1 MAGLNRRML
10 KVAMEHYLS
19 AGSQTADEVLRPEEK
34 LGEISHRRQLLGIGP
49 TQLLEMPLGAKLPL
63 LPGSNTLFYRTNLGE
78 KKLPFDKSSIANIK
92 TGVFTGQSQSSPAST
107 MNSIH
112 NFATALYQP
121 PSGFDLG
128 DPYCRLMTTKY
139 RSLHDPHLRSY
150 YKRKNNLRRLK
161 KGGYVTNDNKVVCT
175 LKEFNEYRQYLT
187 TLKLEFEKN
196 YMREQD
202 EADVGSSEDLL
213 NQPPTALPSTPVLQ
227 WNNKHKKM
235 LEKQVTKLQDPNLL
249 PEGADTSHFRE
260 WLLREERENLQD
272 RERQM
277 RNRYVDMINKELEK
291 IKCIAEEKHLLQQ
304 AEEEKRQHEKKKKK
318 QPILHLKMEE
328 EWKQKEMLLL
338 LKIGEDVK
346 REARIEELRWKRREE
361 KAKKPNGR
369 NCAAVAQL
377 VQMLYADGR
386 ELSKRVVLE
395 KKMAYHLRKL
405 QEHASQRV
413 EFESHVKCLN
423 KLLSEDP
430 KIKNQGDG
438 ATSPS
443 HHPSLLNKKDISK
456 SSLSLVTSQPTFDAV
471 MSKTRGSLKNDLYS
485 GIDEKLLDKKP
496 SREHEMEGRDH
507 VHLLRERAVGQ
518 SPLPRSTSI
527 SDKLSLSASGE
538 YSLQATGSIID
549 GLSISASMEHCE
561 EAVSSN
567 TSKLPISSSGA
578 NLSSQPSINGKDF
591 TITSLSSV
599 VSQQGF
605 DEIVNNIIDEKR
617 KSLRKQE
624 VLENNM
630 ELQEHD
636 YQREEHGKHEESLA
650 NTGESAPSPSCQP
663 SLLEGE
669 YVTKPSL
676 SSLTSQPT
684 SDTVMSKTR
693 HSLQNDVY
701 SAVDENV
708 LDKKLSGEHELALS
722 QSTLKESS
730 SINDQLYL
738 AASGEFPLQASS
750 SYTGKVYNSESSRPD
765 NSSNVGDLSISASVE
780 CYEETGSSGTGAIS
794 SNRPSLNGKSFPQ
807 MFLSSLVSQ
816 QSFDETANNVTNRAL
831 FQNTIREELNNTIE
845 NILTRVVAEVTSI
858 LYPAVT
864 EYEERISDTV
874 YTISEESA
882 LSSDNSSSC
891 STCNEELFDVF
902 ASLPSSSTRKVIF
915 TDTSIKATSSPSDLK
930 IATGGKPTPL
940 QSQKS
945 SFTILSKSTQRSLES
960 EFWKESVHKG
970 KTATPPHYHTES
982 ISRLRREVVS
992 MGATSEFPTK
1002 AFNTEKFP
1010 FSQTY
1015 FKRESATKDTKPK
1028 KGLTGED
1035 IFSDLNQDLP
1045 KGGIFKKRFDKQTVT
1060 DANDND
1066 NMKMLQVAENVVKEV
1081 FRRVKDLSDSVS
1093 ILKKAPIE
1101 LSERLFCSSFKRTEF
1116 PETFHK
1122 DFQKEIGLV
1131 AKEIVGTVFDNFHKC
1146 LVSCITMASDQEPVI
1161 RRKDQVP
1168 ARRTSRVSKSEKN
1181 KIMQAELP
1189 AYDTTFSSF
1198 TIDKVAKEA
1207 VESVV
1212 FTLESFVAFQFKHD
1226 FKCKFSEIVKLPVEN
1241 ISSAQQTP
1249 FLRPLSTQ
1257 IVNEIEVS
1265 SKAFEREMP
1274 GTTSKRTLPTVEQF
1288 QSSSDVS
1295 RVSSMITKE
1304 SIASAIVQVQGFHS
1318 ELNIYATIAVNDV
1331 LEIFKRKLE
1340 KEISQRQTIP
1350 FYDDSEENIMAGEI
1364 TGAVLDRCAQRQTEI
1379 TSELKFGNLEM
1390 EKSGRVFGNNKFHGQ
1405 GVAVSEG
1412 IKLPA
1417 RKLKEIDP
1425 RENFPPI
1432 NVPGMVI
1439 YSEEETEMEE
1449 EIPSRLCPTIH
1460 KFSARDAHTTSE
1472 VIKKSAYYLSAPTAR
1487 PSRPSLGTIT
1497 KQRAISS
1504 RMTLP
1509 PIGKQFPRKSFSPL
1523 GIMKSPRDE
1532 ARQSQVSEE
1541 HCQLMSTHETKY
1553 QLSQLQD
1560 GALPA
1565 IVVEEIISKLVS
1577 TILNSVCSTS
1587 LEHKRCLS
1595 KTEVNEI
1602 TDTLKQSIKK
1612 RMSTNKISLVGA
1624 ADEDQH
1630 LNPEYEDTVNQVVC
1644 SIYNSVM
1651 QETGSQPVLYHD
1663 GTNCKTIFPER
1674 TASII
1679 INEVSS
1685 GQIIHSFNENS
1696 PTENYSATEFDSTA
1710 DKDLSSFAIQ
1720 INIEAGSS
1728 EESVRNVNGYSAET
1742 LLQAKELPVEIIP
1755 HIRDRPLDIDPDLIS
1770 DHLAVISIKTEPT
1783 EKRNERFR
1791 THSGLELPE
1800 LKKAS
1805 LSKTSLLS
1813 TATESDVEKRRERRS
1828 SVNALGRLDVKPKE
1842 VVCRNSFQNLKK
1854 PDVTRVELL
1863 KDVKSKE
1870 ELILRL
1876 VSYDIEHDE
1885 EEDFE
1890 KILKVDSALVFESQP
1905 HAAGKEEI
1913 MPAYEST
1920 PLADM
1925 QNNLIAAQAP
1935 EKEDQYKIMEQTIST
1950 NLAGPK
1956 SKLSVASLSSDIDV
1970 LSALSKGI
1978 PCLSE
1983 CVEETLPAPETQ
1995 DKDPYVNMPHA
2006 QNTED
2011 TLRTSEESLLFQSP
2025 PLPVKGIQCPR
2036 RCLVFYPQFSHSHA
2050 AAQVTFH
2057 HHRPLRKFIPD
2068 AELVCQRE

>member
-78 KKLPFDKSSIANIK
+78 KFLP
-92 TGVFTGQSQSSPAST
+92 VRSSPAST

-196 YMREQD
+196 YMREQTCLMCSK
-202 EADVGSSEDLL
+202 AQYNPPGADLL
-213 NQPPTALPSTPVLQ
+213 NQPPTALPSTLVLQ
-227 WNNKHKKM
+227 RNNKHKKM

-318 QPILHLKMEE
+318 QPILHIKMEE
-328 EWKQKEMLLL
+328 EWKEKEMLLL

-361 KAKKPNGR
+361 KAKK
-369 NCAAVAQL
+369 
-377 VQMLYADGR
+377 
-386 ELSKRVVLE
+386 KRVVLE

-443 HHPSLLNKKDISK
+443 RHPSLLNKKDISK

-496 SREHEMEGRDH
+496 SREHEM
-507 VHLLRERAVGQ
+507 GQ

-527 SDKLSLSASGE
+527 NDKLSLSASGE
-538 YSLQATGSIID
+538 YFLQATGSIID
-549 GLSISASMEHCE
+549 DLSISASMEHCE

-605 DEIVNNIIDEKR
+605 DEIVNNITDEKR

-636 YQREEHGKHEESLA
+636 YQREEHGKHEESL
-650 NTGESAPSPSCQP
+650 GESAPSPSCQP

-708 LDKKLSGEHELALS
+708 LDKKPSGEHELG
-722 QSTLKESS
+722 QPTLQESS

-750 SYTGKVYNSESSRPD
+750 SYTGKVYNSENSRPD

-794 SNRPSLNGKSFPQ
+794 SNQPSLNGKSFPQ

-816 QSFDETANNVTNRAL
+816 QSFDEMANNVTNRAL

-874 YTISEESA
+874 YTMSEESA

-945 SFTILSKSTQRSLES
+945 SFTILSKNTQRSLES

-1002 AFNTEKFP
+1002 PFNTEKFP

-1015 FKRESATKDTKPK
+1015 FKRESTTKDTKPK

-1060 DANDND
+1060 DTNDND

-1131 AKEIVGTVFDNFHKC
+1131 AKEIVATVFDNFHKC
-1146 LVSCITMASDQEPVI
+1146 LVSCIAMASDQEPVI

-1168 ARRTSRVSKSEKN
+1168 ARRTRRVSKSEKN

-1189 AYDTTFSSF
+1189 AYDPTFSSF

-1274 GTTSKRTLPTVEQF
+1274 GTTNKRTLPTVEQF

-1331 LEIFKRKLE
+1331 LEIFKQKLE

-1449 EIPSRLCPTIH
+1449 EIPSHLCPTIH
-1460 KFSARDAHTTSE
+1460 KFSARNAHTTSE
-1472 VIKKSAYYLSAPTAR
+1472 VIKKSAYYMSAPTAR

-1523 GIMKSPRDE
+1523 GITKSPRDE

-1577 TILNSVCSTS
+1577 TVLNSVCSTS

-1595 KTEVNEI
+1595 KTKVNEI

-1696 PTENYSATEFDSTA
+1696 PTENYSTTEFDSTA

-1728 EESVRNVNGYSAET
+1728 GESVRDVNGYSAET

-1885 EEDFE
+1885 DEDFE

-1935 EKEDQYKIMEQTIST
+1935 EKEDQYKIMEQTLST

-1983 CVEETLPAPETQ
+1983 CVEETLTVPETQ
-1995 DKDPYVNMPHA
+1995 DKGEPAVSESTTPSQGDSVPKKVPCVLSTVFS
-2006 QNTED
+2006 QSCSS
-2011 TLRTSEESLLFQSP
+2011 TSDISSP
-2025 PLPVKGIQCPR
+2025 STP
-2036 RCLVFYPQFSHSHA
+2036 
-2050 AAQVTFH
+2050 
-2057 HHRPLRKFIPD
+2057 
-2068 AELVCQRE
+2068 

>member
-1 MAGLNRRML
+1 MASLNWRML
-10 KVAMEHYLS
+10 KAAMEHYLS

-34 LGEISHRRQLLGIGP
+34 LEEISHRRQLLGIGP
-49 TQLLEMPLGAKLPL
+49 TQLLDMPLGAKLPL

-78 KKLPFDKSSIANIK
+78 K
-92 TGVFTGQSQSSPAST
+92 
-107 MNSIH
+107 
-112 NFATALYQP
+112 LYQP

-196 YMREQD
+196 YMREQ
-202 EADVGSSEDLL
+202 
-213 NQPPTALPSTPVLQ
+213 
-227 WNNKHKKM
+227 KM
-235 LEKQVTKLQDPNLL
+235 LEKQVTKLQDPILL

-260 WLLREERENLQD
+260 WLLREERENLQE

-318 QPILHLKMEE
+318 QPILHIKMEE

-346 REARIEELRWKRREE
+346 REARIEELRRKRREE
-361 KAKKPNGR
+361 KAKK
-369 NCAAVAQL
+369 
-377 VQMLYADGR
+377 
-386 ELSKRVVLE
+386 KRTVLE

-405 QEHASQRV
+405 QEHAYQRV

-438 ATSPS
+438 ATSLS
-443 HHPSLLNKKDISK
+443 RHPSLLNKKEISK
-456 SSLSLVTSQPTFDAV
+456 SSLSSVTSQPTSDAV
-471 MSKTRGSLKNDLYS
+471 MSKTRGSLKKDLCS

-496 SREHEMEGRDH
+496 SREHE
-507 VHLLRERAVGQ
+507 LGQ
-518 SPLPRSTSI
+518 SPLPRSSSI
-527 SDKLSLSASGE
+527 NDKLSLYASGE
-538 YSLQATGSIID
+538 YSLQATSSTIGD
-549 GLSISASMEHCE
+549 LSISASVEHGE
-561 EAVSSN
+561 EAVSSS
-567 TSKLPISSSGA
+567 TSKLPIS
-578 NLSSQPSINGKDF
+578 
-591 TITSLSSV
+591 SSV

-605 DEIVNNIIDEKR
+605 DEIANNVTDEKR
-617 KSLRKQE
+617 KSLQKQE

-636 YQREEHGKHEESLA
+636 YQREEHGSHEEGL
-650 NTGESAPSPSCQP
+650 GDSARSPSCQP

-684 SDTVMSKTR
+684 YATIMSNTR

-701 SAVDENV
+701 SAVEKTV
-708 LDKKLSGEHELALS
+708 LDKKPSREHELG
-722 QSTLKESS
+722 QSTLQESS
-730 SINDQLYL
+730 SNNDQLYL
-738 AASGEFPLQASS
+738 SASGEFPPQASS

-765 NSSNVGDLSISASVE
+765 NSSNVGDFSISASGE
-780 CYEETGSSGTGAIS
+780 CYEEAGSSSTGAIL

-807 MFLSSLVSQ
+807 TFLSSLVSQ
-816 QSFDETANNVTNRAL
+816 QSFDEMANNVTNRAL
-831 FQNTIREELNNTIE
+831 FQNTITEELNNTIE

-864 EYEERISDTV
+864 EYEERIRDTV

-882 LSSDNSSSC
+882 FSSDNSSSC

-902 ASLPSSSTRKVIF
+902 ASLPSSSTRKIIF

-930 IATGGKPTPL
+930 VVTGGKPTPL

-945 SFTILSKSTQRSLES
+945 SFTSLSKSTQRSLES

-982 ISRLRREVVS
+982 ISRLRREVAG
-992 MGATSEFPTK
+992 MGAMSKFPTK
-1002 AFNTEKFP
+1002 TFNTEKFP

-1015 FKRESATKDTKPK
+1015 FKHESATKDSKPK
-1028 KGLTGED
+1028 KGLIGED

-1045 KGGIFKKRFDKQTVT
+1045 KGGIFKKVFDKQTVT

-1066 NMKMLQVAENVVKEV
+1066 NLKMLQVAENVVKEV

-1122 DFQKEIGLV
+1122 EFQKEIGLV
-1131 AKEIVGTVFDNFHKC
+1131 AKEIVATVFDNFHKC
-1146 LVSCITMASDQEPVI
+1146 LVSSITMASDQEPVI

-1189 AYDTTFSSF
+1189 AYDPTFSSF
-1198 TIDKVAKEA
+1198 TIDKIAKEA

-1257 IVNEIEVS
+1257 IANEIEGS
-1265 SKAFEREMP
+1265 SKAFEGEMP
-1274 GTTSKRTLPTVEQF
+1274 GTTSKRTLPTLEQF

-1304 SIASAIVQVQGFHS
+1304 SIESAIVQVQGLHS
-1318 ELNIYATIAVNDV
+1318 ELNIYATIAVNNV

-1350 FYDDSEENIMAGEI
+1350 LYDDSEENIMAGEI
-1364 TGAVLDRCAQRQTEI
+1364 IGTVLDRCAQPQTEI
-1379 TSELKFGNLEM
+1379 TLELKSGTLDM
-1390 EKSGRVFGNNKFHGQ
+1390 EKSGRTFGNNKIHGQ
-1405 GVAVSEG
+1405 GVAMSEG

-1417 RKLKEIDP
+1417 RKLREMDP

-1449 EIPSRLCPTIH
+1449 EIPSCLCPTIH
-1460 KFSARDAHTTSE
+1460 KFSERDAHTSSE
-1472 VIKKSAYYLSAPTAR
+1472 VSKKSMYYMSAPTTR
-1487 PSRPSLGTIT
+1487 PCRPSLGTIT

-1509 PIGKQFPRKSFSPL
+1509 PIGKQFPRKPFSPL
-1523 GIMKSPRDE
+1523 GVMKSPRDE
-1532 ARQSQVSEE
+1532 TRHRQVYEE
-1541 HCQLMSTHETKY
+1541 HCQFMSTHETKY
-1553 QLSQLQD
+1553 QLSQSQD
-1560 GALPA
+1560 CALPA

-1587 LEHKRCLS
+1587 LEHTKCLS

-1602 TDTLKQSIKK
+1602 TDTLKQSVKK
-1612 RMSTNKISLVGA
+1612 RMSKSKISLVRA
-1624 ADEDQH
+1624 VDEDQH
-1630 LNPEYEDTVNQVVC
+1630 LNPGYEDIVNQVVQ
-1644 SIYNSVM
+1644 SIYNSVL
-1651 QETGSQPVLYHD
+1651 QETGSQPALYHD
-1663 GTNCKTIFPER
+1663 VTNCRTIFPER
-1674 TASII
+1674 TASLI
-1679 INEVSS
+1679 INEISS
-1685 GQIIHSFNENS
+1685 GQLIHSFNEES
-1696 PTENYSATEFDSTA
+1696 PTDNCSATEVDSTA
-1710 DKDLSSFAIQ
+1710 DKDLSSVSIQ

-1728 EESVRNVNGYSAET
+1728 RQSMTDANGHPAET
-1742 LLQAKELPVEIIP
+1742 LLQEEELPIEIIA
-1755 HIRDRPLDIDPDLIS
+1755 HIRDKPLDIDPHLIS
-1770 DHLAVISIKTEPT
+1770 DHLAVISIKTEPI
-1783 EKRNERFR
+1783 EKLNE
-1791 THSGLELPE
+1791 TYISHSGLELPE
-1800 LKKAS
+1800 LRKAS
-1805 LSKTSLLS
+1805 ISKSSMLS
-1813 TATESDVEKRRERRS
+1813 TGTESDIEKRRERRS
-1828 SVNALGRLDVKPKE
+1828 SVNALGRLDIKPKD

-1876 VSYDIEHDE
+1876 VSYDIQHDE
-1885 EEDFE
+1885 DEDFE
-1890 KILKVDSALVFESQP
+1890 QIVKVDSASVFESQEY
-1905 HAAGKEEI
+1905 AAVEQEI
-1913 MPAYEST
+1913 MPAYESA

-1925 QNNLIAAQAP
+1925 WNNVIAAQAP
-1935 EKEDQYKIMEQTIST
+1935 EKADQYKIMEETTLT

-1956 SKLSVASLSSDIDV
+1956 LDIDV
-1970 LSALSKGI
+1970 LSAVSKGI

-1983 CVEETLPAPETQ
+1983 SEVPETQ

-2006 QNTED
+2006 QDTED
-2011 TLRTSEESLLFQSP
+2011 TLRMPEIVLSYEDAGNKGSSLQEKTGDAAVSESSTPSPGALVPEKVPGVLSTVFSQSGSSTSDISLP
-2025 PLPVKGIQCPR
+2025 AP
-2036 RCLVFYPQFSHSHA
+2036 A
-2050 AAQVTFH
+2050 A
-2057 HHRPLRKFIPD
+2057 P
-2068 AELVCQRE
+2068 

>member
-1 MAGLNRRML
+1 MASLNWRML
-10 KVAMEHYLS
+10 KAAMEHYLS

-49 TQLLEMPLGAKLPL
+49 TQLLDMPLGAKLPL

-78 KKLPFDKSSIANIK
+78 K
-92 TGVFTGQSQSSPAST
+92 
-107 MNSIH
+107 
-112 NFATALYQP
+112 LYQP

-196 YMREQD
+196 YMREQ
-202 EADVGSSEDLL
+202 
-213 NQPPTALPSTPVLQ
+213 
-227 WNNKHKKM
+227 KM
-235 LEKQVTKLQDPNLL
+235 LEKQVTKLQDPILL

-260 WLLREERENLQD
+260 WLLREERENLQEQ
-272 RERQM
+272 ERQM

-318 QPILHLKMEE
+318 QPILHIKMEE

-346 REARIEELRWKRREE
+346 REARIEELRRKRREE
-361 KAKKPNGR
+361 KAKK
-369 NCAAVAQL
+369 
-377 VQMLYADGR
+377 
-386 ELSKRVVLE
+386 KRTVLE

-405 QEHASQRV
+405 QEHTYQRV

-438 ATSPS
+438 ATSLS
-443 HHPSLLNKKDISK
+443 RHPSLLNKKEISK
-456 SSLSLVTSQPTFDAV
+456 SSLSSVTSQPTSDAV
-471 MSKTRGSLKNDLYS
+471 MSKTRGSLKKYLCS

-496 SREHEMEGRDH
+496 SREHE
-507 VHLLRERAVGQ
+507 LGQ
-518 SPLPRSTSI
+518 SPLPRSSSI
-527 SDKLSLSASGE
+527 NDKLSLYASGE
-538 YSLQATGSIID
+538 YSLQATSSTIGD
-549 GLSISASMEHCE
+549 LSISASVEHGE
-561 EAVSSN
+561 EAVSSS
-567 TSKLPISSSGA
+567 TSKLPIS
-578 NLSSQPSINGKDF
+578 
-591 TITSLSSV
+591 SSV

-605 DEIVNNIIDEKR
+605 DEIANNVTDAKR
-617 KSLRKQE
+617 KSLQKQE

-636 YQREEHGKHEESLA
+636 YQREEHGSHEEGLGD
-650 NTGESAPSPSCQP
+650 NTRSPSRQP

-684 SDTVMSKTR
+684 YATIMSNTR

-701 SAVDENV
+701 SAVEETV
-708 LDKKLSGEHELALS
+708 LDKKPSREHELG
-722 QSTLKESS
+722 QSTLQESS
-730 SINDQLYL
+730 SNNDQLYL
-738 AASGEFPLQASS
+738 SASGEFPPQASS

-765 NSSNVGDLSISASVE
+765 NSSNVGGFSISASGE
-780 CYEETGSSGTGAIS
+780 CYEEAGSSSTGAIL

-807 MFLSSLVSQ
+807 TFLSSLVSQ
-816 QSFDETANNVTNRAL
+816 QSFDEMANNVTNRAL
-831 FQNTIREELNNTIE
+831 FQNTITEELNNTIE

-864 EYEERISDTV
+864 EYEERIRDTV

-882 LSSDNSSSC
+882 FSSDNSSSC

-902 ASLPSSSTRKVIF
+902 ASLPSSSTRKIIF

-930 IATGGKPTPL
+930 IVTGGKPTPL

-945 SFTILSKSTQRSLES
+945 SFTSLSKSTQRSLES

-982 ISRLRREVVS
+982 ISRLRREVAG
-992 MGATSEFPTK
+992 MGAMSKFPTK
-1002 AFNTEKFP
+1002 TFNTEKFP

-1015 FKRESATKDTKPK
+1015 FKHESATKDSKPK
-1028 KGLTGED
+1028 KGLIGED

-1045 KGGIFKKRFDKQTVT
+1045 KGGIFKKVFDKQTVT

-1066 NMKMLQVAENVVKEV
+1066 NLKMLQVAENVVKEV

-1122 DFQKEIGLV
+1122 EFQKEIGLV
-1131 AKEIVGTVFDNFHKC
+1131 AKEIVATVFDNFHKC
-1146 LVSCITMASDQEPVI
+1146 LVSSITMASDQEPVI

-1168 ARRTSRVSKSEKN
+1168 GRRTSRVSKSEKK

-1189 AYDTTFSSF
+1189 AYDPTFSSF
-1198 TIDKVAKEA
+1198 TIDKIAKEA

-1249 FLRPLSTQ
+1249 FLRSLSTQ
-1257 IVNEIEVS
+1257 IANEIEGS
-1265 SKAFEREMP
+1265 SKAFEGEMP
-1274 GTTSKRTLPTVEQF
+1274 GTTSKRTLPTLEKF

-1304 SIASAIVQVQGFHS
+1304 SIESAIVQVQGLHS
-1318 ELNIYATIAVNDV
+1318 ELNIYATIAVNNV

-1350 FYDDSEENIMAGEI
+1350 LYDDSEENIMAGEI
-1364 TGAVLDRCAQRQTEI
+1364 IGTVLDRCAQPQTEI
-1379 TSELKFGNLEM
+1379 TLELKSGTLDM
-1390 EKSGRVFGNNKFHGQ
+1390 EKSGRTFGNNKIHGQ
-1405 GVAVSEG
+1405 GVAMSEG

-1417 RKLKEIDP
+1417 RKLREMDP

-1460 KFSARDAHTTSE
+1460 KFSDRDAHTSSE
-1472 VIKKSAYYLSAPTAR
+1472 VTKKSMYYMSAPTTR

-1509 PIGKQFPRKSFSPL
+1509 PIGKQFPRKPFSPL
-1523 GIMKSPRDE
+1523 GVMKSPRDE
-1532 ARQSQVSEE
+1532 TRHRQVYEE
-1541 HCQLMSTHETKY
+1541 HCQFMSTHETKY
-1553 QLSQLQD
+1553 QLPQSQD
-1560 GALPA
+1560 CALPA

-1587 LEHKRCLS
+1587 LEHTRCLS

-1602 TDTLKQSIKK
+1602 TDTLKQSVKK
-1612 RMSTNKISLVGA
+1612 RMSKNKISLVGA

-1630 LNPEYEDTVNQVVC
+1630 LNPGYEDIVNQVVQ
-1644 SIYNSVM
+1644 SIYNSVL
-1651 QETGSQPVLYHD
+1651 QETGSQPALYHD
-1663 GTNCKTIFPER
+1663 VTNCRTIFPER
-1674 TASII
+1674 TASLI
-1679 INEVSS
+1679 INEISS
-1685 GQIIHSFNENS
+1685 GQLIHSFNEES
-1696 PTENYSATEFDSTA
+1696 PTDNCSATEVDSTA
-1710 DKDLSSFAIQ
+1710 DKDLSSVSIQ

-1728 EESVRNVNGYSAET
+1728 RQSMTDANGHPAET
-1742 LLQAKELPVEIIP
+1742 LLQEEELPIEIIA
-1755 HIRDRPLDIDPDLIS
+1755 HIRDKPLDIDPDLIS
-1770 DHLAVISIKTEPT
+1770 DHLAVISIKTEPI
-1783 EKRNERFR
+1783 EKLNE
-1791 THSGLELPE
+1791 TYISHSGLELPE
-1800 LKKAS
+1800 LRKAS
-1805 LSKTSLLS
+1805 ISKSSMLS
-1813 TATESDVEKRRERRS
+1813 TGTESDIEKRRERRS
-1828 SVNALGRLDVKPKE
+1828 SVNALGRLDIKPKD

-1876 VSYDIEHDE
+1876 VSYDIQHDE
-1885 EEDFE
+1885 DEDFE
-1890 KILKVDSALVFESQP
+1890 QIVKVDSASVFESQEY
-1905 HAAGKEEI
+1905 AAVEQEI
-1913 MPAYEST
+1913 MPAYESA

-1925 QNNLIAAQAP
+1925 WNNVIAAQAP
-1935 EKEDQYKIMEQTIST
+1935 EKADQYKIMEETTLT

-1956 SKLSVASLSSDIDV
+1956 LDIDV
-1970 LSALSKGI
+1970 LSAVSKGI

-1983 CVEETLPAPETQ
+1983 SEVPETQ
-1995 DKDPYVNMPHA
+1995 EKDPYVNMPHA
-2006 QNTED
+2006 QDTED
-2011 TLRTSEESLLFQSP
+2011 TLRMSEIALSCEDAGNKGSSLQEKTGDAAVSESSTPSPEALVPEKVPGVLSTVFSQSCSSTSDISLPSP
-2025 PLPVKGIQCPR
+2025 
-2036 RCLVFYPQFSHSHA
+2036 A
-2050 AAQVTFH
+2050 A
-2057 HHRPLRKFIPD
+2057 P
-2068 AELVCQRE
+2068 

>member
-78 KKLPFDKSSIANIK
+78 KK
-92 TGVFTGQSQSSPAST
+92 SSPAST

-112 NFATALYQP
+112 NFATAVKDMKNSRERREQIANTELLYQP

-196 YMREQD
+196 YMREQ
-202 EADVGSSEDLL
+202 
-213 NQPPTALPSTPVLQ
+213 
-227 WNNKHKKM
+227 HKKM
-235 LEKQVTKLQDPNLL
+235 LEIQVTKLQDPNLL

-318 QPILHLKMEE
+318 QPILHIKMEE

-361 KAKKPNGR
+361 KAKK
-369 NCAAVAQL
+369 
-377 VQMLYADGR
+377 
-386 ELSKRVVLE
+386 KRVVLE

-405 QEHASQRV
+405 QEHAYQRV

-443 HHPSLLNKKDISK
+443 RHPSLLNKKDISK
-456 SSLSLVTSQPTFDAV
+456 SSLSSVTSQPTSDAV

-485 GIDEKLLDKKP
+485 GINEKLLDKKP
-496 SREHEMEGRDH
+496 SREHEM
-507 VHLLRERAVGQ
+507 GQ
-518 SPLPRSTSI
+518 SPLPRSSSI
-527 SDKLSLSASGE
+527 NDKLSLSASGE
-538 YSLQATGSIID
+538 YSLQATGSIIGD
-549 GLSISASMEHCE
+549 LSISASMEHCE
-561 EAVSSN
+561 ETASSS

-605 DEIVNNIIDEKR
+605 DEIVNNITDEKR

-636 YQREEHGKHEESLA
+636 YQREEHGKHEESL
-650 NTGESAPSPSCQP
+650 GESAPSPSCQP

-708 LDKKLSGEHELALS
+708 LDKKPSGEHELG
-722 QSTLKESS
+722 QSTLQESS

-738 AASGEFPLQASS
+738 SASGEFPLQASS

-765 NSSNVGDLSISASVE
+765 NSSTVGDLSISASVE
-780 CYEETGSSGTGAIS
+780 RYEETGSGGTGEVQPPGSYIECHKGATPGANPMGAAKGNPSDDYARGVRTPDWNGCAIS

-816 QSFDETANNVTNRAL
+816 QSFDEMANNVTNRAL

-864 EYEERISDTV
+864 EYEERISDTA

-1002 AFNTEKFP
+1002 PFNTEKFP

-1131 AKEIVGTVFDNFHKC
+1131 AKEIVATVFDNFHKC
-1146 LVSCITMASDQEPVI
+1146 LVSCISMASDQEPVV

-1189 AYDTTFSSF
+1189 AYDPTFSSF

-1226 FKCKFSEIVKLPVEN
+1226 FKCKFSEIVKLPAEN
-1241 ISSAQQTP
+1241 ISSAQQPP

-1257 IVNEIEVS
+1257 TVNEIEVS

-1390 EKSGRVFGNNKFHGQ
+1390 EKSGRVFGNNKIHGQ

-1412 IKLPA
+1412 LKLPA

-1472 VIKKSAYYLSAPTAR
+1472 VIKKSAYYMSAPTAR

-1612 RMSTNKISLVGA
+1612 RMSTNKSSLVGA

-1651 QETGSQPVLYHD
+1651 QESGSQPVLYHD
-1663 GTNCKTIFPER
+1663 GTSCKTILPER

-1728 EESVRNVNGYSAET
+1728 GESVRDVNGYSAET
-1742 LLQAKELPVEIIP
+1742 LLQAKELPIEIIP

-1783 EKRNERFR
+1783 EKRNETFR

-1800 LKKAS
+1800 LKKTS

-1813 TATESDVEKRRERRS
+1813 TATESDIEKRRERRS

-1885 EEDFE
+1885 DEDFE

-1913 MPAYEST
+1913 MPASEST

-1956 SKLSVASLSSDIDV
+1956 SKLSVASLSSDIEV

-1983 CVEETLPAPETQ
+1983 CVEETLPVPETQ
-1995 DKDPYVNMPHA
+1995 DKDPYVNTPHA

-2011 TLRTSEESLLFQSP
+2011 TSRTSEVNLF
-2025 PLPVKGIQCPR
+2025 
-2036 RCLVFYPQFSHSHA
+2036 
-2050 AAQVTFH
+2050 
-2057 HHRPLRKFIPD
+2057 
-2068 AELVCQRE
+2068 

>member
-1 MAGLNRRML
+1 MASLNWRML
-10 KVAMEHYLS
+10 KAAMEHYLS
-19 AGSQTADEVLRPEEK
+19 AGSQTADEVLRPEEQ
-34 LGEISHRRQLLGIGP
+34 LGE
-49 TQLLEMPLGAKLPL
+49 
-63 LPGSNTLFYRTNLGE
+63 
-78 KKLPFDKSSIANIK
+78 
-92 TGVFTGQSQSSPAST
+92 
-107 MNSIH
+107 
-112 NFATALYQP
+112 
-121 PSGFDLG
+121 
-128 DPYCRLMTTKY
+128 
-139 RSLHDPHLRSY
+139 
-150 YKRKNNLRRLK
+150 
-161 KGGYVTNDNKVVCT
+161 VVCS

-196 YMREQD
+196 YMREQ
-202 EADVGSSEDLL
+202 
-213 NQPPTALPSTPVLQ
+213 
-227 WNNKHKKM
+227 KM
-235 LEKQVTKLQDPNLL
+235 LEKQVTKLRDPILL

-260 WLLREERENLQD
+260 WLLREERENLQE

-291 IKCIAEEKHLLQQ
+291 IKCIAEERHLLQQ

-318 QPILHLKMEE
+318 QPILHIKMEE

-346 REARIEELRWKRREE
+346 REARIEELRRKRREE
-361 KAKKPNGR
+361 KAKK
-369 NCAAVAQL
+369 
-377 VQMLYADGR
+377 
-386 ELSKRVVLE
+386 KRTVLE

-405 QEHASQRV
+405 QEHAYQRV
-413 EFESHVKCLN
+413 EFENHVKCLN

-438 ATSPS
+438 ATSLS
-443 HHPSLLNKKDISK
+443 WHPSLLNKKEISK
-456 SSLSLVTSQPTFDAV
+456 SSLSSVTSQPTSDAV
-471 MSKTRGSLKNDLYS
+471 MSKTRGSLKKDLYS
-485 GIDEKLLDKKP
+485 GINEKLLDKKP
-496 SREHEMEGRDH
+496 SREHE
-507 VHLLRERAVGQ
+507 LGQ
-518 SPLPRSTSI
+518 SPLPRSSSI
-527 SDKLSLSASGE
+527 NDKLSLYASGE
-538 YSLQATGSIID
+538 YSLQATSSTIGD
-549 GLSISASMEHCE
+549 LSISTSMEHSE
-561 EAVSSN
+561 EAVSSS
-567 TSKLPISSSGA
+567 TSKLPISSSEA
-578 NLSSQPSINGKDF
+578 NLASRPSINGKVF

-605 DEIVNNIIDEKR
+605 DEIANNVTDEKR
-617 KSLRKQE
+617 KSLQKQG
-624 VLENNM
+624 VLETNM

-636 YQREEHGKHEESLA
+636 YQREEHGSHEEGL
-650 NTGESAPSPSCQP
+650 GDSALSPSHQP

-684 SDTVMSKTR
+684 YATIMSKTR
-693 HSLQNDVY
+693 RSLQNDVY
-701 SAVDENV
+701 SAVDETV
-708 LDKKLSGEHELALS
+708 LDKKPSGEHELG
-722 QSTLKESS
+722 QSTLQESS
-730 SINDQLYL
+730 SKNDQLYL
-738 AASGEFPLQASS
+738 SASGEFPLQAAS

-765 NSSNVGDLSISASVE
+765 NSSNVGDLSISASTE
-780 CYEETGSSGTGAIS
+780 YYEEAGSSSTGAIP

-807 MFLSSLVSQ
+807 TFLSSLVSQ
-816 QSFDETANNVTNRAL
+816 QSFDEMANNVTNRAL
-831 FQNTIREELNNTIE
+831 FQNTITEELNNTIE

-864 EYEERISDTV
+864 EYEERIKDTV

-891 STCNEELFDVF
+891 STCNGELFDVF

-930 IATGGKPTPL
+930 IVTGGKPTPL

-945 SFTILSKSTQRSLES
+945 SFTSLSKSTQRSLES
-960 EFWKESVHKG
+960 EFWKECVHKG
-970 KTATPPHYHTES
+970 KTATPPQYHTEC
-982 ISRLRREVVS
+982 ISRLRREVVG
-992 MGATSEFPTK
+992 MGAMSEFPTK
-1002 AFNTEKFP
+1002 TFNTEKFP

-1028 KGLTGED
+1028 KGLIGED

-1045 KGGIFKKRFDKQTVT
+1045 KGGIFKKVFDKQTVS
-1060 DANDND
+1060 DANNND
-1066 NMKMLQVAENVVKEV
+1066 NLKMLQVAENVVKEV

-1093 ILKKAPIE
+1093 ILKNAPIE

-1122 DFQKEIGLV
+1122 EFQKEIGLV
-1131 AKEIVGTVFDNFHKC
+1131 AKEIVATVLDNFHKC
-1146 LVSCITMASDQEPVI
+1146 LVSSITMASDQEPVI

-1168 ARRTSRVSKSEKN
+1168 GRRTSRVSKSKKN

-1189 AYDTTFSSF
+1189 AYDPTFSSF
-1198 TIDKVAKEA
+1198 TIDKISKEA

-1241 ISSAQQTP
+1241 ISSEQQTP
-1249 FLRPLSTQ
+1249 CLRPLSTQ
-1257 IVNEIEVS
+1257 IANEIEVS
-1265 SKAFEREMP
+1265 SKAFEDEMP
-1274 GTTSKRTLPTVEQF
+1274 GTTSKRTLPTLEQF

-1304 SIASAIVQVQGFHS
+1304 SIESAIVQVQGLHS

-1350 FYDDSEENIMAGEI
+1350 LYDDSEENIMAGEI
-1364 TGAVLDRCAQRQTEI
+1364 IGAVLDRCAHPQTEI
-1379 TSELKFGNLEM
+1379 TLELKSGNLEM
-1390 EKSGRVFGNNKFHGQ
+1390 EKSARTFGNNKIHGQ
-1405 GVAVSEG
+1405 GVAMSEG

-1417 RKLKEIDP
+1417 RKLKELDP

-1460 KFSARDAHTTSE
+1460 KFSERDAHTPSE
-1472 VIKKSAYYLSAPTAR
+1472 VTKKSMYYMSAPTAR

-1497 KQRAISS
+1497 KQRAVSS

-1509 PIGKQFPRKSFSPL
+1509 PIGKQFPRKPFSPL

-1532 ARQSQVSEE
+1532 ARHRQVYEE
-1541 HCQLMSTHETKY
+1541 HCRFMSTHETKY
-1553 QLSQLQD
+1553 QLSQSQD
-1560 GALPA
+1560 CALPA

-1602 TDTLKQSIKK
+1602 TDTLKQSVKK
-1612 RMSTNKISLVGA
+1612 SMSKNKISLVGA
-1624 ADEDQH
+1624 TDEDQH
-1630 LNPEYEDTVNQVVC
+1630 LNPEYEDTVNQVVQ
-1644 SIYNSVM
+1644 SIYNSVL
-1651 QETGSQPVLYHD
+1651 QETGSQPALYQD
-1663 GTNCKTIFPER
+1663 VTSCRTIFPER

-1679 INEVSS
+1679 INEISS
-1685 GQIIHSFNENS
+1685 GQLIHSFNEQS
-1696 PTENYSATEFDSTA
+1696 PTDNCSTIEVDSTA
-1710 DKDLSSFAIQ
+1710 DKDLSSVSIQ

-1728 EESVRNVNGYSAET
+1728 GESMRDANGHLAET
-1742 LLQAKELPVEIIP
+1742 LLQEELPVEIIA
-1755 HIRDRPLDIDPDLIS
+1755 HIGEKPLDIDPNVIS
-1770 DHLAVISIKTEPT
+1770 DHLAVISIKTEPI
-1783 EKRNERFR
+1783 EKLNE
-1791 THSGLELPE
+1791 TYMSHSGLELPQ
-1800 LKKAS
+1800 LRKKS
-1805 LSKTSLLS
+1805 ISKTSMLS
-1813 TATESDVEKRRERRS
+1813 TATESDIEKRRERRS
-1828 SVNALGRLDVKPKE
+1828 SVNALGRLDVKPKD

-1876 VSYDIEHDE
+1876 VSYDIQHDE
-1885 EEDFE
+1885 DEDFE
-1890 KILKVDSALVFESQP
+1890 QIVKVDSASVFESQIY
-1905 HAAGKEEI
+1905 AAGKEEI
-1913 MPAYEST
+1913 MPAYESA

-1935 EKEDQYKIMEQTIST
+1935 EKEDQYKIMEETILT

-1956 SKLSVASLSSDIDV
+1956 LDIDL

-1983 CVEETLPAPETQ
+1983 SVEETSPVPETQ
-1995 DKDPYVNMPHA
+1995 DKDPYVNTPHA
-2006 QNTED
+2006 QDTED
-2011 TLRTSEESLLFQSP
+2011 TLRTSEFALPYEDAGNKGCSLQEKTGDAAVSESSTPSSGASVPEKVPGVLSTVFSQSCSSTSDISSP
-2025 PLPVKGIQCPR
+2025 TPATP
-2036 RCLVFYPQFSHSHA
+2036 
-2050 AAQVTFH
+2050 
-2057 HHRPLRKFIPD
+2057 
-2068 AELVCQRE
+2068 